1 MNLATD
7 ATSFRRKSREWFA
20 RGFVSQNEAKPEVV
34 WTPSPGPKELRLEET
49 LHGLRDLVLGGFVRE
64 STREWAPATF
74 YWALFRAFANL
85 HELAT
90 RQGDLFWE
98 VPVGLTVF
106 HFGWDASSPDVPR
119 LVVNGRGPHEVLSA
133 ARLSVETMTEED
145 RELHFQAMLAGA
157 LHGAAPPGYKRD
169 LGDHY
174 AVHIPQS
181 VKDAL
186 EKLPPEEREAE
197 GWRRVS
203 PFTMGAREFRPRES
217 YGEPKTLRDPIPPPV
232 SVRGDEVDGK
242 PLYEV
247 ATFVELGQV
256 VVEPGETGSHFPL
269 LVGFTL
275 SPDSAHPSTWP
286 ESERATFWPALFSAL
301 EAALRENVPNAA
313 KVPVSPHVTTT
324 NLEPFFRSS
333 VDLSFASSVL
343 VLDEAGVVAA
353 KRTWDDDPNEKW
365 DDPGTWDEPP
375 ILVGIATETKSGGE
389 TVNVAVAG
397 GALFVV
403 RPPSPPGEEVSGPSE
418 TEIGMGHAGAIVS
431 AARAIGVEV
440 PEAFVFSAGQV
451 FYKDRKLVEV
461 RLSGFVN
468 ARLRESGEDSGEI
481 VATPWSTPVAPSL
494 TADEEGVLS
503 LAPADAGRTHLSA
516 KVVRTENEP
525 LAISLVWDLR
535 ENATPSKASAS
546 ASLAD
551 VTLAATGT
559 VSRALARTTASLEKT
574 LHELASEKPAGSVV
588 RVLRDAP
595 TRYDRGALHLVHGL
609 ASLKLPRKL
618 ASVPSWEKLE
628 AEEIQ
633 RLQEED
639 GELAFKKLP
648 DPNGRAPLLR
658 WTVSAKEGKKVVLT
672 PEGRSSLLE
681 RWSNRW
687 FRQTQKDEDGV
698 TREYVVRHLPVR
710 GGGHLEARFTLYGQA
725 WPLVEDARED
735 FESQAKARL
744 SPPQTNQ
751 TSLALYDAAEEKLR
765 AELESRLQFIRAVKD
780 AHVLMRAILAEFGA
794 TGRNPVEKPLHELR
808 HLLGYEKDPDG
819 PRKVRGALR
828 ALSELRFR
836 LEASGV
842 DGFNGKTFGSFVA
855 EVEERK
861 RGKGEHVD
869 GEVLIHLAPSAI
881 GGLRVFSL
889 GAYQVK
895 EPKKLLFD
903 WNKTLSK
910 EDKETSSS
918 EPYLR
923 SFSKLA
929 PYYDRHLGLTVSQTK
944 LREWLEHNVT
954 RNKDGVTKERASLRR
969 KPGAADA
976 NAPRLYDRSFCP
988 ALPNGRS
995 FVAALGHYEARKGGG
1010 AERGRKLAGS
1020 ATPPAVSGKSGGR
1033 EGGLLHVM
1041 GYELPKNRSTS
1052 QRQEVT
1058 LRALQD
1064 MKCVVEDHFK
1074 GVVVAR
1080 RGSEWLRLEEATDT
1094 LSVEELLS
1102 EVSWFFFL
1110 PPDWLAH
1117 MHATYNALQ
1126 EERFK
1131 RGETDTIYKMVPA
1144 DAPEAPGERPLRE
1157 RLRKAMADRKL
1168 TGPKVA
1174 ELFGVTKMSVSRW
1187 LNPETGKP
1195 IAEALVPLVERWIET
1210 GEPPSKDELSAIK
1223 KPGRRATDETAS
1235 STG

>member
-1 MNLATD
+1 MA
-7 ATSFRRKSREWFA
+7 ASPE
-20 RGFVSQNEAKPEVV
+20 EAL
-34 WTPSPGPKELRLEET
+34 S
-49 LHGLRDLVLGGFVRE
+49 GLRDLVLGGFVRE

-85 HELAT
+85 HELALE
-90 RQGDLFWE
+90 RGDDFWNEPAAE
-98 VPVGLTVF
+98 VRFP
-106 HFGWDASSPDVPR
+106 FGWDASSPDVPR
-119 LVVNGRGPHEVLSA
+119 LVVDGREPHEVLSA

-145 RELHFQAMLAGA
+145 REFHFQAMLAGA
-157 LHGAAPPGYKRD
+157 LHGAAPPGYRRD
-169 LGDHY
+169 VGDSY
-174 AVHIPQS
+174 AVHIPKS
-181 VKDAL
+181 LKDDL
-186 EKLPPEEREAE
+186 DKLPLEEREAE
-197 GWRRVS
+197 GWRRIA
-203 PFTMGAREFRPRES
+203 PFRMGERTFRPPES
-217 YGEPKTLRDPIPPPV
+217 YPKPSTMRELVPPPV
-232 SVRGDEVDGK
+232 HVQADTLVDGK
-242 PLYEV
+242 PIYKL
-247 ATFVELGQV
+247 ATFAELGQV
-256 VVEPGETGSHFPL
+256 TTDPGETSAYYPLVVGLALEPGSTP
-269 LVGFTL
+269 
-275 SPDSAHPSTWP
+275 PSDWP
-286 ESERATFWPALFSAL
+286 ENEREKFWPWLLEAL
-301 EAALRENVPNAA
+301 EVSVRENITNASN
-313 KVPVSPHVTTT
+313 VPV
-324 NLEPFFRSS
+324 
-333 VDLSFASSVL
+333 
-343 VLDEAGVVAA
+343 LD
-353 KRTWDDDPNEKW
+353 
-365 DDPGTWDEPP
+365 
-375 ILVGIATETKSGGE
+375 S
-389 TVNVAVAG
+389 
-397 GALFVV
+397 
-403 RPPSPPGEEVSGPSE
+403 
-418 TEIGMGHAGAIVS
+418 
-431 AARAIGVEV
+431 
-440 PEAFVFSAGQV
+440 
-451 FYKDRKLVEV
+451 
-461 RLSGFVN
+461 
-468 ARLRESGEDSGEI
+468 
-481 VATPWSTPVAPSL
+481 
-494 TADEEGVLS
+494 
-503 LAPADAGRTHLSA
+503 
-516 KVVRTENEP
+516 
-525 LAISLVWDLR
+525 
-535 ENATPSKASAS
+535 
-546 ASLAD
+546 
-551 VTLAATGT
+551 
-559 VSRALARTTASLEKT
+559 LARTDASR
-574 LHELASEKPAGSVV
+574 ELQSAASDTVEAVVVSKGPSLPV

-595 TRYDRGALHLVHGL
+595 TRYDREALRLVHGL

-639 GELAFKKLP
+639 GDLAFNKLP

-658 WTVSAKEGKKVVLT
+658 RTVSAKEGNKIVLT
-672 PEGRSSLLE
+672 PDGRSSLLE

-725 WPLVEDARED
+725 WPLVEDARDD
-735 FESQAKARL
+735 FESQARARL
-744 SPPQTNQ
+744 APPQTSQ
-751 TSLALYDAAEEKLR
+751 ASLLLYDAAEEKLR

-828 ALSELRFR
+828 SLSELRFR

-855 EVEERK
+855 EVEERR

-976 NAPRLYDRSFCP
+976 NAPRLYDCSFCP
-988 ALPNGRS
+988 ALPEGET

-1041 GYELPKNRSTS
+1041 GYELPKNRSAS
-1052 QRQEVT
+1052 RRQEVT
-1058 LRALQD
+1058 LRVLQD

-1074 GVVVAR
+1074 GAVVAR
-1080 RGSEWLRLEEATDT
+1080 RGSEWLRLEDATDK

-1102 EVSWFFFL
+1102 GVSWFFFL

-1144 DAPEAPGERPLRE
+1144 DAPEAPRERPLRE

-1187 LNPETGKP
+1187 LNPDTGKP

-1210 GEPPSKDELSAIK
+1210 GEPPLKEELAAIK
-1223 KPGRRATDETAS
+1223 KPGRKVTDEAS
-1235 STG
+1235 SSAR

>member
-1 MNLATD
+1 MNLTTD

-20 RGFVSQNEAKPEVV
+20 RGFVSQKEAKPEVV
-34 WTPSPGPKELRLEET
+34 WTPFPEPKELRLEEA
-49 LHGLRDLVLGGFVRE
+49 LRGLRDLVLGFFVRE
-64 STREWAPATF
+64 NTREWAPATF

-106 HFGWDASSPDVPR
+106 HFGWDASSPSVPR

-133 ARLSVETMTEED
+133 ARLSVETMTEEE

-157 LHGAAPPGYKRD
+157 LHGAAPPGYRRD
-169 LGDHY
+169 VGDSY

-256 VVEPGETGSHFPL
+256 VVEPGETGAHFPM

-286 ESERATFWPALFSAL
+286 ESERASFWPALFSAL
-301 EAALRENVPNAA
+301 EASLRENVPNAD

-333 VDLSFASSVL
+333 VDLSFASSSLLSEDSGL
-343 VLDEAGVVAA
+343 VRLPVEKAEDEEPV
-353 KRTWDDDPNEKW
+353 
-365 DDPGTWDEPP
+365 DEPP

-403 RPPSPPGEEVSGPSE
+403 RPPSPTGEKVSGPSE

-468 ARLRESGEDSGEI
+468 ARLRDNGAGDGEI
-481 VATPWSTPVAPSL
+481 EASPWSTPVAPTL
-494 TADEEGVLS
+494 TADAEGVLS

-516 KVVRTENEP
+516 MVVRTANEP

-546 ASLAD
+546 LEAA
-551 VTLAATGT
+551 TLAATGT
-559 VSRALARTTASLEKT
+559 VSRALARTTASLERT

-618 ASVPSWEKLE
+618 ASVPSWEKLCTD
-628 AEEIQ
+628 EIQ
-633 RLQEED
+633 RLQDEEGD
-639 GELAFKKLP
+639 VAYKDLRK
-648 DPNGRAPLLR
+648 DPNGRAALLR
-658 WTVSAKEGKKVVLT
+658 RVTRADGTQETRLTEEGK
-672 PEGRSSLLE
+672 RSLLE

-735 FESQAKARL
+735 FESQARARL
-744 SPPQTNQ
+744 APPPTNQ
-751 TSLALYDAAEEKLR
+751 TSLPLYDAAEEKIR
-765 AELESRLQFIRAVKD
+765 NELESRLQFIRAVKD

-855 EVEERK
+855 EVEERR

-969 KPGAADA
+969 RPGAADA

-988 ALPNGRS
+988 ALPEGET

-1041 GYELPKNRSTS
+1041 GYELPKNRSAS

-1074 GVVVAR
+1074 GAVVAR
-1080 RGSEWLRLEEATDT
+1080 RGSEWLRLEDATDK

-1131 RGETDTIYKMVPA
+1131 RGETDAIYKMVPA

-1157 RLRKAMADRKL
+1157 RLRKAMADRGL
-1168 TGPKVA
+1168 SGAKVA
-1174 ELFGVTKMSVSRW
+1174 EVFGVSRMAVSKW
-1187 LNPETGKP
+1187 LATEPGKGSP
-1195 IAEALVPLVERWIET
+1195 IAEALVPLVERWIAT
-1210 GEPPSKDELSAIK
+1210 GEIPTKDELAAIR
-1223 KPGRRATDETAS
+1223 KPGGGKGGRPSQNADA
-1235 STG
+1235 

>member
-1 MNLATD
+1 M
-7 ATSFRRKSREWFA
+7 
-20 RGFVSQNEAKPEVV
+20 
-34 WTPSPGPKELRLEET
+34 
-49 LHGLRDLVLGGFVRE
+49 
-64 STREWAPATF
+64 
-74 YWALFRAFANL
+74 
-85 HELAT
+85 
-90 RQGDLFWE
+90 
-98 VPVGLTVF
+98 
-106 HFGWDASSPDVPR
+106 SSC
-119 LVVNGRGPHEVLSA
+119 
-133 ARLSVETMTEED
+133 
-145 RELHFQAMLAGA
+145 
-157 LHGAAPPGYKRD
+157 
-169 LGDHY
+169 
-174 AVHIPQS
+174 
-181 VKDAL
+181 
-186 EKLPPEEREAE
+186 
-197 GWRRVS
+197 
-203 PFTMGAREFRPRES
+203 
-217 YGEPKTLRDPIPPPV
+217 
-232 SVRGDEVDGK
+232 
-242 PLYEV
+242 
-247 ATFVELGQV
+247 
-256 VVEPGETGSHFPL
+256 
-269 LVGFTL
+269 
-275 SPDSAHPSTWP
+275 
-286 ESERATFWPALFSAL
+286 RATNAKAEDEEPA
-301 EAALRENVPNAA
+301 
-313 KVPVSPHVTTT
+313 
-324 NLEPFFRSS
+324 
-333 VDLSFASSVL
+333 
-343 VLDEAGVVAA
+343 
-353 KRTWDDDPNEKW
+353 
-365 DDPGTWDEPP
+365 DEPP

-403 RPPSPPGEEVSGPSE
+403 RPPSPTGEEVSGPSE
-418 TEIGMGHAGAIVS
+418 TEIGMGHVRAIVS

-451 FYKDRKLVEV
+451 FYKDQKLAEV
-461 RLSGFVN
+461 RLSGFE
-468 ARLRESGEDSGEI
+468 RGEDNGE
-481 VATPWSTPVAPSL
+481 VVLSPWSTPVAPSL
-494 TADEEGVLS
+494 MTDEGGGLS
-503 LAPADAGRTHLSA
+503 LAPADTGRTHLSA
-516 KVVRTENEP
+516 KIVKETEAENEP
-525 LAISLVWDLR
+525 LAISLLWDLR
-535 ENATPSKASAS
+535 ENAPAPKTVNLSGTAAGHSSAHATLTVTREPGS
-546 ASLAD
+546 A
-551 VTLAATGT
+551 
-559 VSRALARTTASLEKT
+559 ALARTTASLERT

-618 ASVPSWEKLE
+618 ASVPSWERLE

-969 KPGAADA
+969 RPGAADA

-988 ALPNGRS
+988 ALPAGET

-1041 GYELPKNRSTS
+1041 GYELPKNRSAS

-1080 RGSEWLRLEEATDT
+1080 RGSSWLRLEEATDT

-1131 RGETDTIYKMVPA
+1131 RGETDAIYKMVPA

-1157 RLRKAMADRKL
+1157 RLRKTMADRGL
-1168 TGPKVA
+1168 SGAKVA
-1174 ELFGVTKMSVSRW
+1174 EVFGVSRMAVSKW
-1187 LNPETGKP
+1187 LAAEPGKGSP
-1195 IAEALVPLVERWIET
+1195 IAEALVPLVERWIAT
-1210 GEPPSKDELSAIK
+1210 GEIPTKDELAAIR
-1223 KPGRRATDETAS
+1223 KPGGGKGGRPSQNADA
-1235 STG
+1235 